1 MKLNIVAVKRHC
13 CRLTRPTGRAAACYP
28 ARQIQPRPSRMNIE
42 ARRSYRRSC
51 GPLSAAWLQWQLCIS
66 VIYTNTYCNMN
77 LRSVIIAGFLFQDSS
92 GVRPLLLLFMVFVEP
107 SRLNKQEQ
115 LNIRAA
121 APEEPMEIKYS
132 SG

>member
-1 MKLNIVAVKRHC
+1 
-13 CRLTRPTGRAAACYP
+13 
-28 ARQIQPRPSRMNIE
+28 
-42 ARRSYRRSC
+42 
-51 GPLSAAWLQWQLCIS
+51 
-66 VIYTNTYCNMN
+66 MN

-92 GVRPLLLLFMVFVEP
+92 GVRLLLLLFMVFVDP